1 MQLYTDC
8 EFKAR
13 LYAAAARRSRVT
25 TTCPDARATVRTL
38 GRHRGRR
45 ATLRPQEGSEV
56 ATGERAGA
64 GTARVSCAVRAHHK
78 QALW

>member
-25 TTCPDARATVRTL
+25 TTCPGARATVRTL

-45 ATLRPQEGSEV
+45 ATVRPQGDIE
-56 ATGERAGA
+56 AAG
-64 GTARVSCAVRAHHK
+64 R
-78 QALW
+78 L